1 MILVDALM
9 QLYRANY
16 GLPDLCNR
24 KGRPTNME
32 YGFLKS
38 LEALRRYFKD
48 DLILCW
54 EGKDNFR
61 YKIDSEYKANRRLKR
76 SKEAHKFLTGSRI
89 ADFQKFLL
97 MVADNAYHPE
107 LEGDDVIASLCERYA
122 KTEKVIIYSNDKDL
136 LQLVRGKPFPV
147 HQVKEFAF
155 RKSPWT
161 AWRIAEKFYG
171 LTPKQLAV
179 YFSFVGD
186 KTDNIPGAGVS
197 GTKIA
202 SAILDNIEP
211 EHFPEYE
218 IFTTANSIIKLER
231 HLESGRFEKNLKL
244 ITLRTEN
251 VEVIKKNWDK
261 QKIGWW
267 LEEMDILSLKL
278 CKEVGITGQVR
289 EADEF

>member
-9 QLYRANY
+9 QLYKANY

-38 LEALRRYFKD
+38 LEALRRFFKD

-54 EGKDNFR
+54 EGANNFR
-61 YKIDSEYKANRRLKR
+61 YQIDPEYKATRRLKR
-76 SKEAHKFLTGSRI
+76 TKEAHKFLTGSRI
-89 ADFQKFLL
+89 KDFQKFLL
-97 MVADNAYHPE
+97 MVANNAGDPE
-107 LEGDDVIASLCERYA
+107 LEGDDVIASLCEKYA

-155 RKSPWT
+155 RRNPWT
-161 AWRIAEKFYG
+161 AWRIAEKYHG

-179 YFSFVGD
+179 YFSFIGD
-186 KTDNIPGAGVS
+186 KTDDIPGAGVHAE
-197 GTKIA
+197 KIA
-202 SAILDNIEP
+202 SAIKDGI
-211 EHFPEYE
+211 HSDDFPEYE
-218 IFTTANSIIKLER
+218 LFSCKAILKLEE
-231 HLESGRFEKNLKL
+231 HLESGRFQKNLKL
-244 ITLRTEN
+244 ITLRVKDVKV
-251 VEVIKKNWDK
+251 VEKNWDEK
-261 QKIGWW
+261 KIAWW

-278 CKEVGITGQVR
+278 CKEVKIVGKVR
-289 EADEF
+289 DTDEF